1 MRELGA
7 RLGALVA
14 AVALVAGGLAV
25 VLFLAALA
33 KGDLR
38 AGRLIAAVIGLAVV
52 VGVTRAVPAPRLL
65 GAYSA
70 LVYFVLFFPI
80 VVVVVY
86 AFNKGRQLEVWSG
99 FGTRW
104 FSTALNDD
112 SITTS
117 IGRSLR
123 IAIASSLV
131 ATTLGTATALALAR
145 SRKAVRIPF
154 DVLIFLTLVVPE
166 LVIAIA
172 SLIFFTNAGFELG
185 TTTMFLAHTTFNA
198 SLVTLIVRSRFVTMG
213 SGLEEASADLGA
225 GPVATFRQV
234 TFPRLFPAVLA
245 GAMLSFTFSFDD
257 VVISNF
263 TSGAGHQTWP
273 LRVLNGLKFGL
284 KPDVNA
290 TATMM
295 LGVTLVGLA
304 IAGLLLRWSSKRS
317 GGAGLGTLVGTGG
330 GGGVPAAAEPAA
342 VAAAPEPVGARA

>member
-1 MRELGA
+1 VRELGA
-7 RLGALVA
+7 RAGALVA
-14 AVALVAGGLAV
+14 ALALVAGGLAV
-25 VLFLAALA
+25 AICLAAPA
-33 KGDLR
+33 
-38 AGRLIAAVIGLAVV
+38 AGSVSVGKLVAAV
-52 VGVTRAVPAPRLL
+52 VGVVAIVVVTRVVPAARLL

-86 AFNKGRQLEVWSG
+86 AFNKGRQLEVWEG

-104 FSTALNDD
+104 FSTALHDET
-112 SITTS
+112 ITSS

-123 IAIASSLV
+123 IAVCSSLA
-131 ATTLGTATALALAR
+131 ATALGTATALALAR
-145 SRKAVRIPF
+145 AKTRVRVPF

-172 SLIFFTNAGFELG
+172 SLIFFTNSGFELG
-185 TTTMFLAHTTFNA
+185 VTTMFLAHTVFNA

-234 TFPRLFPAVLA
+234 TFPRLFPAVPA

-263 TSGAGHQTWP
+263 TAGAGHQTWP

-295 LGVTLVGLA
+295 LGVTLLGLGL
-304 IAGLLLRWSSKRS
+304 AGLLLRWSSRRQ
-317 GGAGLGTLVGTGG
+317 GGAGLGTLVGGG
-330 GGGVPAAAEPAA
+330 AGSAPPM
-342 VAAAPEPVGARA
+342 VAQAPVPVGG

>member
-1 MRELGA
+1 MREMGA
-7 RLGALVA
+7 RVGALVA
-14 AVALVAGGLAV
+14 ALVLVAGGLAV
-25 VLFLAALA
+25 AICLAALA
-33 KGDLR
+33 RGTANGPK
-38 AGRLIAAVIGLAVV
+38 LIAAAIGLAAA
-52 VGVTRAVPAPRLL
+52 GAASRAVPAPRLL
-65 GAYSA
+65 GAYAS
-70 LVYFVLFFPI
+70 LVYVVLFFPI
-80 VVVVVY
+80 LVVVIY
-86 AFNKGRQLEVWSG
+86 AFNKGRQLEVWEG

-104 FSTALNDD
+104 FAAALADD
-112 SITTS
+112 TITSS

-123 IAIASSLV
+123 IALCSSLA
-131 ATTLGTATALALAR
+131 ATALGTAAALALAR
-145 SRKAVRIPF
+145 ARTRVRVPF

-172 SLIFFTNAGFELG
+172 SLIFFTNSGFELG
-185 TTTMFLAHTTFNA
+185 VTTMFLAHTVFNA

-245 GAMLSFTFSFDD
+245 GAMLAFTFSFDD

-263 TSGAGHQTWP
+263 TAGAGHQTWP

-295 LGVTLVGLA
+295 LGVTLLGLGL
-304 IAGLLLRWSSKRS
+304 AGLLLRWSSKRQGDPGIGS
-317 GGAGLGTLVGTGG
+317 LVGGGAGTA
-330 GGGVPAAAEPAA
+330 PA
-342 VAAAPEPVGARA
+342 GA